1 MALPF
6 SVCTTGLALRP
17 KNLIVISQNI
27 LLCESYTISCAEQE
41 KFQLLILWWIIFNIS
56 RG

>member
-41 KFQLLILWWIIFNIS
+41 KFQLLILW
-56 RG
+56 